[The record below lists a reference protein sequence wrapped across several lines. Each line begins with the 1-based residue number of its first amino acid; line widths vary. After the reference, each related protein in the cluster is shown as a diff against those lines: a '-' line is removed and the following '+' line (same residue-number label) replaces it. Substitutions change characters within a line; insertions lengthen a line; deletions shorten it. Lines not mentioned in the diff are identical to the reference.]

1 MKYCVYAVDKI
12 TRFLV
17 AGGGLGNGNHS
28 AYIEFLTNE
37 PNDVWY
43 VEYGSNPVRE
53 HIGSN
58 GIEYLDQWN
67 IKVLTDTTNDIITDS
82 DTE

>member
-1 MKYCVYAVDKI
+1 MKYSVFAVEKV

-37 PNDVWY
+37 PADVWY
-43 VEYGSNPVRE
+43 VEYGSNPIRK

-58 GIEYLDQWN
+58 GIEYLDEWN
-67 IKVLTDTTNDIITDS
+67 IKVLTDTIVDIDS
-82 DTE
+82 DTDE